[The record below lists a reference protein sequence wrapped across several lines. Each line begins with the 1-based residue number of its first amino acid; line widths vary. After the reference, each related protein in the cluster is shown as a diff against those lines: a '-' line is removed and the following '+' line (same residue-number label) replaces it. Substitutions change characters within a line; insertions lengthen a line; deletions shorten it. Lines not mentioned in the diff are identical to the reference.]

1 MAAMTGYIATYE
13 PYIEDFD
20 GNLLG
25 WSQVKQV
32 EDIIHDADRLDGF
45 DAPLV
50 ATTDDKP
57 LVDAIDNCM
66 FDCNTLGLS

>member
-1 MAAMTGYIATYE
+1 
-13 PYIEDFD
+13 
-20 GNLLG
+20 
-25 WSQVKQV
+25 VKQV
-32 EDIIHDADRLDGF
+32 EYIIHDADRLDGF